1 MLWSN
6 NASFSGAHKRS
17 IFHCEPRGR
26 KLWDPGLG
34 KVGAERKTGS
44 PFWPLEWNRL
54 LVMGTVTCL
63 TGTCYFSWPG
73 RRNKEQLRYVSP
85 SVVFTWKEGQRRRLT
100 GPPGQ
105 ERLGVRR
112 GLSSLG
118 KKERYSYP
126 SAEVSSYTGCPRP
139 FSRQRTSSPRQNRIS
154 ISPWLGK
161 PFPIRIDAFA
171 VLLDSS
177 LSRRIFCVCL

>member
-1 MLWSN
+1 M
-6 NASFSGAHKRS
+6 
-17 IFHCEPRGR
+17 
-26 KLWDPGLG
+26 
-34 KVGAERKTGS
+34 GAERKTGS

-105 ERLGVRR
+105 ERLGDRR
-112 GLSSLG
+112 GFHL
-118 KKERYSYP
+118 
-126 SAEVSSYTGCPRP
+126 
-139 FSRQRTSSPRQNRIS
+139 
-154 ISPWLGK
+154 
-161 PFPIRIDAFA
+161 
-171 VLLDSS
+171 
-177 LSRRIFCVCL
+177 